1 MQQAKDLIKLK
12 RIGPI
17 ETFKS
22 RFGAPFTAE
31 LTLAKEK
38 KTWKLG
44 FIFEGDDAREEEL
57 KNLSDDQVICECP
70 IEDGSDKMIKVYA
83 TETAFVCPDMATK
96 VDKRGVRIGK
106 TILQLDIPHE
116 QAIKLFVEGKTDLM
130 PGFFSN
136 KKKRNFAAH
145 LTLDRKKGK
154 LGFEFAPKKKKKKA
168 GDGEDE
174 AEGKKKKTAKKK
186 AKKKATKKKPNSDSE
201 GQSDSTS

>member
-70 IEDGSDKMIKVYA
+70 IEDGS
-83 TETAFVCPDMATK
+83 E
-96 VDKRGVRIGK
+96 R
-106 TILQLDIPHE
+106 
-116 QAIKLFVEGKTDLM
+116 
-130 PGFFSN
+130 
-136 KKKRNFAAH
+136 
-145 LTLDRKKGK
+145 
-154 LGFEFAPKKKKKKA
+154 
-168 GDGEDE
+168 
-174 AEGKKKKTAKKK
+174 
-186 AKKKATKKKPNSDSE
+186 
-201 GQSDSTS
+201 

>member
-22 RFGAPFTAE
+22 RCGAPFTAE

-70 IEDGSDKMIKVYA
+70 IEDGS
-83 TETAFVCPDMATK
+83 E
-96 VDKRGVRIGK
+96 R
-106 TILQLDIPHE
+106 
-116 QAIKLFVEGKTDLM
+116 
-130 PGFFSN
+130 
-136 KKKRNFAAH
+136 
-145 LTLDRKKGK
+145 
-154 LGFEFAPKKKKKKA
+154 
-168 GDGEDE
+168 
-174 AEGKKKKTAKKK
+174 
-186 AKKKATKKKPNSDSE
+186 
-201 GQSDSTS
+201 